1 MCANPTLLGFLRC
14 GLISSSHFSSK
25 MVVTI
30 FSSFPYC
37 IFSEEVK
44 PANNNNNDK
53 QGSNIRRQPSWRFW
67 QRLSLRRTTKR
78 DSKNKIKLPPF
89 LEEKANPNENLPDVV
104 ETKTSFRRSWS
115 LRPPPKPPRL
125 FLFRSS
131 SINTPRSSVVV
142 ESNRNSFTLSQ
153 AYQNG
158 SKGTDRPNSQLV
170 NKTEPTIETKDV
182 KPLRQSISDPIP
194 NIVQTVQSAIT
205 TETYHSNVPISHTLP
220 KDIGCGGTV
229 AAPVVIRRTS
239 HKSPTGKIKIVS
251 PELSRKIVAKNRK
264 RSSQITAEDRHVLI
278 MQSASELICQK
289 LDPFTIIEDLHKA
302 NILGKEDL
310 TAFKGHPDRR
320 LICENI
326 VQAVID
332 KEYSGFL
339 RFCDILR
346 DITDYATVAA
356 VLDAMRAVYDII
368 YEIPA
373 SSGDKSP
380 ILDDDK
386 TISFDVV
393 YYSLESGKIR
403 SVVELEKARAGEN
416 RRFSRDLLLSKRS
429 SRLSFHSLTSEA
441 SSIFMEDIINTG
453 IPMVTVAIAGHDLS
467 QEKAKGLAFV
477 IEQNSC
483 ILELHIGK
491 THLKGPDMG
500 PLFQSLQFTSGL
512 RVLDLRLNSLG
523 NLGASY
529 IASALQTNRTL
540 RQLNLSS
547 TGIETDGCKLL
558 AESLRYNTT
567 LAELDLSFLDI
578 GDGGCM
584 VLGSALKQN
593 RALKKLRLRSDNISW
608 IGAGFL
614 IEGIEVSKVLTELD
628 LSRNFIGDDGAEI
641 LTRHL
646 GDNSSLKEL
655 NLENCGFTSV
665 GCSMLSDLILTN
677 KSIKH
682 LDLSTNFI
690 GDQGILK
697 LSNALERNKTIRTL
711 GMNMCGITNDGF
723 AKLLD
728 ILEANPT
735 LILLKLC
742 YNRLGREHTNP
753 EATSDS
759 LKYRIRIVTSSNPK
773 LKLLLWGNAF
783 DDTQNIISQMTRDI
797 TATL

>member
-1 MCANPTLLGFLRC
+1 M
-14 GLISSSHFSSK
+14 
-25 MVVTI
+25 
-30 FSSFPYC
+30 
-37 IFSEEVK
+37 
-44 PANNNNNDK
+44 
-53 QGSNIRRQPSWRFW
+53 
-67 QRLSLRRTTKR
+67 
-78 DSKNKIKLPPF
+78 
-89 LEEKANPNENLPDVV
+89 
-104 ETKTSFRRSWS
+104 
-115 LRPPPKPPRL
+115 
-125 FLFRSS
+125 
-131 SINTPRSSVVV
+131 
-142 ESNRNSFTLSQ
+142 LSQ

-158 SKGTDRPNSQLV
+158 SKGTENSKLE
-170 NKTEPTIETKDV
+170 NNTEPIVETKDV
-182 KPLRQSISDPIP
+182 KSLRESISEPIP
-194 NIVQTVQSAIT
+194 NIVQTVQSANT
-205 TETYHSNVPISHTLP
+205 TETYQNMPISQTLP
-220 KDIGCGGTV
+220 KNIGSGSTAVPG
-229 AAPVVIRRTS
+229 PVVIRRSS
-239 HKSPTGKIKIVS
+239 HKSLTGKIKIVS
-251 PELSRKIVAKNRK
+251 PELSRKMAARHRK
-264 RSSQITAEDRHVLI
+264 RSSQITAEDRHILI

-302 NILGKEDL
+302 NILVKEDL

-326 VQAVID
+326 VQSVID

-403 SVVELEKARAGEN
+403 SVVELEKARASEN
-416 RRFSRDLLLSKRS
+416 RRFSRDLLLNKRS

-441 SSIFMEDIINTG
+441 SSIFLEDIINTG
-453 IPMVTVAIAGHDLS
+453 IPMVTVAVAGHDLS
-467 QEKAKGLAFV
+467 QEKAKGLASV

-512 RVLDLRLNSLG
+512 RVLDLRLNSIG
-523 NLGASY
+523 NLGASF

-547 TGIETDGCKLL
+547 TGIEMDGCKHL

-578 GDGGCM
+578 GDSGCM
-584 VLGSALKQN
+584 ALGCALKQN
-593 RALKKLRLRSDNISW
+593 RALQKLRLRSDNISW

-646 GDNSSLKEL
+646 GDNSLKEL
-655 NLENCGFTSV
+655 NLENCGFTSI

-697 LSNALERNKTIRTL
+697 LSNALERNKSIRTL
-711 GMNMCGITNDGF
+711 GLNMCGITNDGF

-728 ILEANPT
+728 IMEANPT
-735 LILLKLC
+735 LTLLKLC

>member
-1 MCANPTLLGFLRC
+1 MGSTLSCAGKGHSPKDQDLKPYGASLPKANGIVAPSEKY
-14 GLISSSHFSSK
+14 IVPSDDSK
-25 MVVTI
+25 TT
-30 FSSFPYC
+30 
-37 IFSEEVK
+37 
-44 PANNNNNDK
+44 NNNNNNNK
-53 QGSNIRRQPSWRFW
+53 AGSTLTRQQSWRFW
-67 QRLSLRRTTKR
+67 QRLSLRRTGKR
-78 DSKNKIKLPPF
+78 SSGKQMKLPPF
-89 LEEKANPNENLPDVV
+89 LEEKSVPNERLPDVV
-104 ETKTSFRRSWS
+104 DTKGAFTRSAS
-115 LRPPPKPPRL
+115 MKPPPKPPRL

-131 SINTPRSSVVV
+131 SINTPRSSVIG
-142 ESNRNSFTLSQ
+142 ETDRNSFVLSQ

-158 SKGTDRPNSQLV
+158 SKGSENIKAATDSGQ
-170 NKTEPTIETKDV
+170 ISETKEV
-182 KPLRQSISDPIP
+182 KNLRDSISEPIP
-194 NIVQTVQSAIT
+194 NVVQISNPTRPH
-205 TETYHSNVPISHTLP
+205 EYSNVPISHTLP
-220 KDIGCGGTV
+220 KDSGTGHTG
-229 AAPVVIRRTS
+229 PVVIRRS
-239 HKSPTGKIKIVS
+239 PHKSPTGKIKIVS
-251 PELSRKIVAKNRK
+251 PELSRKPTSHHRK
-264 RSSQITAEDRHVLI
+264 RPSDITAEDRHVLI

-289 LDPFTIIEDLHKA
+289 LEPFAIIEDLHKA
-302 NILGKEDL
+302 KILGKEDL

-326 VQAVID
+326 IQAVTD
-332 KEYSGFL
+332 KEYNAFL

-356 VLDAMRAVYDII
+356 VLDAMRAVYDVI

-403 SVVELEKARAGEN
+403 SVVELEKARASEN
-416 RRFSRDLLLSKRS
+416 RRFSRDFLLSKRN

-441 SSIFMEDIINTG
+441 SSIFMEDIINNG
-453 IPMVTVAIAGHDLS
+453 IPMVTIAIAGHDLNG
-467 QEKAKGLAFV
+467 EKAKCLASV

-483 ILELHIGK
+483 ILELHMGK
-491 THLKGPDMG
+491 THLKGPDME
-500 PLFQSLQFTSGL
+500 PIFQSLQFTSGL
-512 RVLDLRLNSLG
+512 RVLDLRLNSVG
-523 NLGASY
+523 NHGASF
-529 IASALQTNRTL
+529 IAAALQTNRTL

-547 TGIETDGCKLL
+547 TGIEMEGCKHL

-578 GDGGCM
+578 GDSGCM
-584 VLGSALKQN
+584 ALGGALKQN
-593 RALKKLRLRSDNISW
+593 RALQKLRLRSDNISW

-614 IEGIEVSKVLTELD
+614 IEGIEVSRVLTELD

-641 LTRHL
+641 LARHL

-665 GCSMLSDLILTN
+665 GCSMLSDMVLTN
-677 KSIKH
+677 KSIVH

-690 GDQGILK
+690 GDQGVLK
-697 LSNALERNKTIRTL
+697 LSNALERNKSIRTL
-711 GMNMCGITNDGF
+711 GLNLCGITNDGF

-735 LILLKLC
+735 LTLLKLC
-742 YNRLGREHTNP
+742 YNRLGGEHSNP
-753 EATSDS
+753 DATSDS

-773 LKLLLWGNAF
+773 LKLLLWGNTF
-783 DDTQNIISQMTRDI
+783 DDSLNTISQMTRDV